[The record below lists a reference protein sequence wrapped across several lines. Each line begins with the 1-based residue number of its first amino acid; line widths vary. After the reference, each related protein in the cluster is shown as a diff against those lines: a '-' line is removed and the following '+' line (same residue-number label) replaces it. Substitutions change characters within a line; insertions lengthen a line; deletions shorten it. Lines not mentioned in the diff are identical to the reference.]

1 MSGFD
6 KMKDKAEQLIGKGK
20 EKLGQTTDNED
31 LEAAGKR
38 DQLKGEVK
46 ETGHDVRDKAA
57 GAVKDAKDAL
67 RDDKR

>member
-20 EKLGQTTDNED
+20 EKLGQSTDNED
-31 LEAAGKR
+31 MEAAGKR

-46 ETGHDVRDKAA
+46 ETGHDVRDRAA

-67 RDDKR
+67 NNDKR

>member
-6 KMKDKAEQLIGKGK
+6 KVKDKAEQLIGKGK
-20 EKLGQTTDNED
+20 EKLGQLTDNEE

-46 ETGHDVRDKAA
+46 EAGHDVRDKTA
-57 GAVKDAKDAL
+57 GAVKDAKDSL
-67 RDDKR
+67 RDDR